1 MTSTQVSRNRT
12 VSTDP
17 TRMTRIFVPIEPQ
30 GIENSRTPKMKPI
43 KRDHLFALIAGTL
56 SAGALCGGGCSLPP
70 GLRLPFSQPTVINAE
85 ADEDSSRFREVSF
98 RRRNPKDLR
107 AVGVPVVSEILTDQD
122 QNRSQPN
129 ASQTQQASQA
139 QHLETQQLQSKP
151 TLTDPPQSQEAMAV
165 LQTEAAIALMA
176 KEIAE
181 LPVLP
186 ELTEMGPADHV
197 ALSTQTI
204 TEPIH
209 NEQGIEL
216 DLVST
221 LATIGGQHPA
231 VGLARWR
238 VEEAY
243 ARWSQAKILWI
254 PTLQAGMS
262 YHRHDGNY
270 QASNADIVDVSRSSL
285 QTGLG
290 VGATGAGTTPRP
302 GLVAQYHLADA
313 IFQPDITQKQ
323 AWAAQH
329 SAHGVNQRQL
339 MNAAVDYLNWLAAH
353 LDHQILL
360 ESRQRTAD
368 LAKLTSDFAAT
379 GQGLQ
384 ADADRLNTELSFI
397 DNRVLQADEQIE
409 VRRAR
414 LVQTLSL
421 PHSQSIVPLDPTIAP
436 IEFVAQGTDRA
447 ELIAT
452 ALGSR
457 PELRES
463 RALVAAACA
472 AHRRQKWAP
481 FVPSVLLGFSTGSF
495 GGGLGSNVDN
505 VDGRYDFDASIAW
518 QARQLGLGEFAA
530 RRESASQVQQAR
542 FESARVMD
550 QVAREVSEFHSQTQF
565 RARRIELSKQ
575 AIQSAKDSYQ
585 RDLSRIREGQ
595 GLPIETLQSLQAF
608 EQAQRDYLN
617 SVVDYNQAQFQLQW
631 AIGWS
636 VMETPQQIITESVD

>member
-1 MTSTQVSRNRT
+1 
-12 VSTDP
+12 
-17 TRMTRIFVPIEPQ
+17 MTRIVVPIHPL
-30 GIENSRTPKMKPI
+30 GLENSRMLKMKPM
-43 KRDHLFALIAGTL
+43 KRDNLFALIAGTL
-56 SAGALCGGGCSLPP
+56 SAGAICGGGCSLPS
-70 GLRLPFSQPTVINAE
+70 GLRLPFSQPAAVNAE

-98 RRRNPKDLR
+98 RPRNPKNLR
-107 AVGVPVVSEILTDQD
+107 ALGVPVVSEIMTDQKPA
-122 QNRSQPN
+122 RSQVS
-129 ASQTQQASQA
+129 ASETKQA
-139 QHLETQQLQSKP
+139 QPQQRQA
-151 TLTDPPQSQEAMAV
+151 DPPQSQEAMAV
-165 LQTEAAIALMA
+165 LQTEAAVALMA

-181 LPVLP
+181 LPALP
-186 ELTEMGPADHV
+186 ELTELGPADHV
-197 ALSTQTI
+197 VLPAETL
-204 TEPIH
+204 TEPIRD
-209 NEQGIEL
+209 ERGIEL
-216 DLVST
+216 DLVSA
-221 LATIGGQHPA
+221 LAAIGGQHPA

-262 YHRHDGNY
+262 FHRHDGNY

-339 MNAAVDYLNWLAAH
+339 MDASVDYLQWLAAH
-353 LDHQILL
+353 LDHQILQ

-368 LAKLTSDFAAT
+368 LAKLTGDFAAT

-384 ADADRLNTELSFI
+384 ADADRLNTELAFI
-397 DNRVLQADEQIE
+397 DNRLLQADEQIE
-409 VRRAR
+409 VRGAQ

-421 PHSQSIVPLDPTIAP
+421 SHSQPMVPRDPTIAP

-463 RALVAAACA
+463 RAMVAAACA

-495 GGGLGSNVDN
+495 GGGLGNNVDN
-505 VDGRYDFDASIAW
+505 VDGRYDFDASVAW
-518 QARQLGLGEFAA
+518 QARQLGLGEVAA

-565 RARRIELSKQ
+565 RAKRIELSKR

-595 GLPIETLQSLQAF
+595 GLPIETLQSLQAL
-608 EQAQRDYLN
+608 EQAQRNYLN

-636 VMETPQQIITESVD
+636 VIETPQPMITESSD